1 MSRTNLPPSVARYF
15 EGANAQDADR
25 ASSLFAEDAVVHDE
39 GRDHV
44 GRPAIRGWVQDTI
57 DRYATK
63 LVVEGVTESSDATM
77 IVVRVSGSFPGSPVK
92 LRFLFQLADGLIAH
106 LDIKS

>member
-1 MSRTNLPPSVARYF
+1 MSRTKLPSSVSRYF
-15 EGANAQDADR
+15 DGANAQDAEQ
-25 ASSLFAEDAVVHDE
+25 ASSLFGEDAVVHDE
-39 GRDHV
+39 GRKHI

-63 LVVEGVTESSDATM
+63 LVVEDVSESSDATM
-77 IVVRVSGSFPGSPVK
+77 VVVHMSGSFPGSPAKV
-92 LRFLFQLADGLIAH
+92 RFLFQLADGVITH